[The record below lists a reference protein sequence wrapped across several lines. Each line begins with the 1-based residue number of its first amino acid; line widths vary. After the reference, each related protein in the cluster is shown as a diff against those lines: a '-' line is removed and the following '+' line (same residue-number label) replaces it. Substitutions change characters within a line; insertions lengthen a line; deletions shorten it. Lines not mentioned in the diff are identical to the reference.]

1 MTDPADVLAGLLAL
15 FEAAAERGAARAL
28 AAHEAPAP
36 SSAAP
41 RLTLDALAHAEG
53 CSRATVRRLMHEEG
67 APVHFI
73 GASPR
78 FELAEWRA
86 WCAARGCVGTKAA
99 PARAPERVGGVRLL
113 SRGSRP

>member
-1 MTDPADVLAGLLAL
+1 MIAPAEALAPLLAAI
-15 FEAAAERGAARAL
+15 EAAAERGAARAL
-28 AAHEAPAP
+28 VAHDAAAP
-36 SSAAP
+36 SSPAP

-53 CSRATVRRLMHEEG
+53 CSRATIRRLMHEDG

-86 WCAARGCVGTKAA
+86 WCAERGRVGTKAR
-99 PARAPERVGGVRLL
+99 PAKAPERVGGVRLL
-113 SRGSRP
+113 SRGSR